1 MGQGQQPADTG
12 GPVRSIPMLDFAAL
26 PGRLEAAGLLTRQG
40 MERLSRLWQSPD
52 PSLLGILVSRGLVT
66 EENLYL
72 FLSRQTG
79 IPFRNLD
86 PLELDFE
93 LVTSSLPGA
102 FAQRNHAVV
111 IGRSEDKLMVATCNF
126 TDPGPIEELPHLLGR
141 DIELY
146 ISRPTDIAKVI
157 RQFYGLHSSILA
169 AAREVGVTDSEDVDL
184 GNLERYV
191 SSETARGLE
200 PTDRP
205 IVNAVNHLLQYAFEE
220 RASDIHLEP
229 HRENT
234 LVRMR
239 IDGVLHNVYNLPK
252 KLHLPILSR
261 VKMIAGMNIAEKRRP
276 QDGRIR
282 THFEGKPV
290 EMRASTVP
298 AAFGEKVV
306 LRILDPGI
314 LMQDLSSLGF
324 EEDERERYRQ
334 LVKKSMGLLLVTGPT
349 GSGKTT
355 TLYSTLTALATT
367 EKNITTI
374 EDPIEFVTDEF
385 NQIAVQPAIDVT
397 FSTALRYILRQD
409 PDIIMVGEIRDQET
423 ARSAIRCALTGH
435 LVLSTLHTNDTA
447 SSAVRLLDMGVEPF
461 LLSST
466 LIGIVAQRLVRTVCS
481 ECAELWEPPQPLLAS
496 AGISDRSGG
505 VFRRGKGC
513 RACRGTGFKGRTA
526 VFEVLEVTD
535 RIRDAL
541 AGSAP
546 TNELRRIAVEE
557 GMRTLRLNA
566 ARKVCSGVT
575 TPGEMV
581 SIMMGLE

>member
-1 MGQGQQPADTG
+1 M
-12 GPVRSIPMLDFAAL
+12 RSIPRLDFAAL
-26 PGRLEAAGLLTRQG
+26 PGRLEAAGLLSRQG

-52 PSLLGILVSRGLVT
+52 PSLLGILVSRGLVS
-66 EENLYL
+66 EEALYT
-72 FLSRQTG
+72 FLSQQSG

-86 PLELDFE
+86 PLELDYE

-111 IGRSEDKLMVATCNF
+111 VGSNEDRLMVATCNF
-126 TDPGPIEELPHLLGR
+126 TDPRPVEDLPHLLGKE
-141 DIELY
+141 IELY

-157 RQFYGLHSSILA
+157 RQFYGLHSSIVA
-169 AAREVGVTDSEDVDL
+169 AAREVGSMSDEDVDL

-191 SSETARGLE
+191 SSETPGGLE

-229 HRENT
+229 HREHT
-234 LVRMR
+234 VVRLR
-239 IDGVLHNVYNLPK
+239 IDGVLHNVYSLPR

-290 EMRASTVP
+290 EIRSSTIP
-298 AAFGEKVV
+298 AAFGEKAV

-314 LMQDLSSLGF
+314 LMQDLSGLGF
-324 EEDERERYRQ
+324 EEEESGRFGR
-334 LVKKSMGLLLVTGPT
+334 LVKSAMGLLLVTGPT

-355 TLYSTLTALATT
+355 TLYSTLTALSTT

-397 FSTALRYILRQD
+397 FSTALRHILRQD
-409 PDIIMVGEIRDQET
+409 PDVIMVGEIRDQET

-461 LLSST
+461 LLAST
-466 LIGIVAQRLVRTVCS
+466 LIGIVAQRLVRVVCD
-481 ECAELWEPPQPLLAS
+481 ECAEVWEPPAALLAT
-496 AGISDRSGG
+496 AGLAGAQGCS
-505 VFRRGKGC
+505 FRRGRGC

-526 VFEVLEVTD
+526 VFEVMEVTD
-535 RIRDAL
+535 RVRDAL
-541 AGSAP
+541 SRSAP
-546 TNELRRIAVEE
+546 SGEVRRLAVED
-557 GMRTLRLNA
+557 GMRTLRSNA
-566 ARKVCSGVT
+566 ARKVCSGAT
-575 TPGEMV
+575 TPGEMMAV
-581 SIMMGLE
+581 TMGLE